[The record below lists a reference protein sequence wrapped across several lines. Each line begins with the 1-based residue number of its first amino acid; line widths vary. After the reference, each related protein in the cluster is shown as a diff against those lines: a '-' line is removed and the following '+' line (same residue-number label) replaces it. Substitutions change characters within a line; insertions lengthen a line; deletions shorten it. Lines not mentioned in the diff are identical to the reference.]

1 YHEKAHLKIFLRG
14 GCGGQRVMDIL
25 DPLEQVL
32 DSSTQ
37 STNLYQH
44 PCPLA
49 FHVFAPMASLGA
61 QASDLLRPLPHLS
74 SFAPQP
80 SHFLLPPLGSHGMEF
95 CYEHGSKVP
104 DT

>member
-1 YHEKAHLKIFLRG
+1 RDCFGMSK
-14 GCGGQRVMDIL
+14 RVMGIL

-32 DSSTQ
+32 DSSKQ

-49 FHVFAPMASLGA
+49 FHVFSPMASLGA
-61 QASDLLRPLPHLS
+61 QASDLLGPLPHLS

-80 SHFLLPPLGSHGMEF
+80 AHFLLPPLGSHGMEF